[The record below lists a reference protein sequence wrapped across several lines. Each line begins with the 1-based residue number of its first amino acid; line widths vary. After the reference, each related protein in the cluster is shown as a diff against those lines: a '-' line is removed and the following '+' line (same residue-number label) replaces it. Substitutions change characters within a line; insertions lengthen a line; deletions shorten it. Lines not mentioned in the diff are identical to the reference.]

1 MTEGQVKLGET
12 LRSKREEKK
21 LTYDEVSRAT
31 LISSRYIAALE
42 EENWDK
48 LPGRAYALGYLKIYS
63 RFLELD
69 EEEMISLFNQIYPEK
84 PVDWK
89 SLDWKKTEEPRLKG
103 AKGKRNERS
112 TIFKRVLAILVSLT
126 VFFTILF
133 VFFSFNNNPAP
144 EKVAMVTPPVS
155 EIEPVEVL
163 PSPSA
168 EVQPQFSLTVTLLP
182 EKVAWAAV
190 WSGGNEVFSGIL
202 VPDKEYVVKSNYPI
216 EVEIKGGN
224 AVKAVV
230 NGEDRGYLSEEEG
243 ASRQVFEP

>member
-1 MTEGQVKLGET
+1 MTEGQVKLGEI
-12 LRSKREEKK
+12 LRSRREEKK

-69 EEEMISLFNQIYPEK
+69 ENEVASLFNQVYPEK

-89 SLDWKKTEEPRLKG
+89 SLDWKKTEEPRLSE
-103 AKGKRNERS
+103 AKDKRNERS
-112 TIFKRVLAILVSLT
+112 TIFKRILTILVSLP

-133 VFFSFNNNPAP
+133 GFFSFNYNPAP
-144 EKVAMVTPPVS
+144 EEVVMVPPVS
-155 EIEPVEVL
+155 EIEPEEIL

-182 EKVAWAAV
+182 EKVAWAV
-190 WSGGNEVFSGIL
+190 IWSGGNEVFSGIL
-202 VPDKEYVVKSNYPI
+202 VPNKEYVVKSNYPI
-216 EVEIKGGN
+216 EVEIKRGN

-230 NGEDRGYLSEEEG
+230 NGEDRGYLSEEE
-243 ASRQVFEP
+243 ASSRQVFEL